1 MTINIYFHE
10 NNSQEEELSDN
21 KNDRNTCNKQLLIL

>member
-10 NNSQEEELSDN
+10 NNSQEGGLSDN
-21 KNDRNTCNKQLLIL
+21 KDNKNTCSKQLLLL